1 MEISPPLGFTT
12 TLPPYVFYPLSIN
25 SPAFPTS
32 HNPSASYVTNSLAE
46 KQSCNSTTYISLGLS
61 PDWVKAILAALSDIS
76 SFINLKNG
84 EGGGGPNLH
93 PARFIK
99 LCSVNDFELSVVKAT
114 PRISIA

>member
-76 SFINLKNG
+76 Y
-84 EGGGGPNLH
+84 

-99 LCSVNDFELSVVKAT
+99 LYSVNDFELSVVKAT